1 MKLKKK
7 KKKRKAK
14 LKNLHQIPGKVT
26 YVGNKKDRHTIM
38 EMICYN
44 PENVKVLKSDHF
56 TEILSQWNKEQ
67 ITWLNVMGLSETD
80 QIETIGKHFGIHNL
94 VLEDMVNTR
103 QRPKVDE
110 YDNYIFMV
118 LKMVW
123 LDKEEYISEH
133 ISLILGENYVLSFQ
147 EAENDVFEKL
157 RDRIINSLGIIRTR
171 GAEFL
176 MYSILD
182 IIVDHYFVVI
192 DDVGNR
198 LEKLEN
204 SIFRGTADDVIVQ
217 NLQIL
222 KPEIFQLK
230 KVVAPMRDIAS
241 QLKNSEHKLL
251 HQKSYNY
258 LRDLHDNCVQILEN
272 VEMYREMAM
281 SVTDMYISTLNNKM
295 NEVMKVLTI
304 MASIFIPL
312 TFIAGV
318 YGMNFVNMPEL
329 EWENGYYYVL
339 ILMLFIIIIMLIYF
353 KRKKWL

>member
-1 MKLKKK
+1 MKIKKK
-7 KKKRKAK
+7 KKKRRAK

-26 YVGNKKDRHTIM
+26 YVGNKKDRHTLL
-38 EMICYN
+38 EMMTYHQESAQIF
-44 PENVKVLKSDHF
+44 KSDDF
-56 TEILSQWNKEQ
+56 NEIMTHWNPQE
-67 ITWLNVMGLSETD
+67 ITWLNIMGLSETN

-94 VLEDMVNTR
+94 VLEDIVNTR
-103 QRPKVDE
+103 QRPKMDE
-110 YDNYIFMV
+110 YDHYIFMV

-123 LDKEEYISEH
+123 LDQEDYVSEH

-157 RDRIINSLGIIRTR
+157 RDRIMNSLGIIRSR

-204 SIFRGTADDVIVQ
+204 SIFLGTADEVIVHH
-217 NLQIL
+217 LQIL

-230 KVVAPMRDIAS
+230 KVVSPLRDIAS

-251 HQKSYNY
+251 YKKSYNY

-272 VEMYREMAM
+272 VEMYREMSM

-312 TFIAGV
+312 TFIAGI

-329 EWENGYYYVL
+329 EWEYGYYYVL
-339 ILMLFIIIIMLIYF
+339 LFMLMIIIGMLIYF